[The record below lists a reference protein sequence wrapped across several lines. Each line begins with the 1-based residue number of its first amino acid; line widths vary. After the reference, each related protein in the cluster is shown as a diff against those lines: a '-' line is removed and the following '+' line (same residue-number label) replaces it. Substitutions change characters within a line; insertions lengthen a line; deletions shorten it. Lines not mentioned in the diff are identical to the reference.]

1 MDVLY
6 ASIHNHIS
14 ENNHSDIDRQHFM
27 LRQIRL
33 CFTRFNKEKNDQKNG
48 EDYCNQMLGENLPE
62 IMRLRVLFYQIKL
75 VPSNSLI
82 YGRDESWPK
91 TAIEINLRYKDL
103 ITSIEQEDLADNDV
117 KELYREVLND
127 YAGSFLTDKILS
139 LFDPQNDKSKEEKVS
154 EFLKALGKSSAD
166 ELFAEINALLTRR
179 VFMELDEIQQA
190 DTAFSNKVLIELL
203 HNPDPSIDKRGLCY
217 TINYFSRACRL
228 VSDEKL
234 ALTMAEISVAFNK
247 SVGDKTGACIASGTA
262 GYSCMALGKDEEAY
276 MWFRNSFGFGWYIN
290 HFSRFSMVMH
300 MMMMARKLNNQ
311 KLINEA
317 LFYVNQLELLTAYPY
332 FVNSSYNT
340 DDYALLLLRT
350 SDQLGKV
357 FGGHNVVQL
366 GEYFEIGSLDF
377 LKKAH
382 EILRQLS
389 ILKEQ
394 TGELSFVWNKN
405 NVSKN
410 IIWSR
415 KVWNEKP
422 TYFNSFEWTLQAKG
436 ELINITLKAESEQGS
451 DDWHISQ
458 MFVSN
463 AKA

>member
-1 MDVLY
+1 
-6 ASIHNHIS
+6 
-14 ENNHSDIDRQHFM
+14 
-27 LRQIRL
+27 
-33 CFTRFNKEKNDQKNG
+33 
-48 EDYCNQMLGENLPE
+48 
-62 IMRLRVLFYQIKL
+62 
-75 VPSNSLI
+75 
-82 YGRDESWPK
+82 
-91 TAIEINLRYKDL
+91 
-103 ITSIEQEDLADNDV
+103 
-117 KELYREVLND
+117 
-127 YAGSFLTDKILS
+127 
-139 LFDPQNDKSKEEKVS
+139 
-154 EFLKALGKSSAD
+154 
-166 ELFAEINALLTRR
+166 
-179 VFMELDEIQQA
+179 
-190 DTAFSNKVLIELL
+190 
-203 HNPDPSIDKRGLCY
+203 
-217 TINYFSRACRL
+217 
-228 VSDEKL
+228 
-234 ALTMAEISVAFNK
+234 
-247 SVGDKTGACIASGTA
+247 
-262 GYSCMALGKDEEAY
+262 MALGKDEEAY

-394 TGELSFVWNKN
+394 TGELSFVCNKN

-463 AKA
+463 AKE